1 MSVRYDAIWSHNAC
15 WVGHHTDKREGRKKR
30 TKRKIMY
37 TIQKAGFV
45 KPITVLWTELRIR
58 PLPGDW
64 NAKLI
69 PGSPPCRNKE
79 NGT

>member
-1 MSVRYDAIWSHNAC
+1 MQSGHTMP
-15 WVGHHTDKREGRKKR
+15 VGSATTQTLQTKGKGEKKQ

-58 PLPGDW
+58 PLPSDW